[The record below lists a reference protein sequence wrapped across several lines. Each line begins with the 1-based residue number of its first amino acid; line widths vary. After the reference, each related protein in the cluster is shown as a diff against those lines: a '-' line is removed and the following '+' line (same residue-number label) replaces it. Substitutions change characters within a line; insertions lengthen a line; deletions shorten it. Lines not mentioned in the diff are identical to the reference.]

1 MKRLSII
8 IPCYNESKN
17 LPLLISRCEEVAN
30 KGKNIEIII
39 VDNGSNDDTS
49 LVLDELTSN
58 LTFITRVR
66 IEMNQGY
73 GHGILVGL
81 AAATGEILSWTHADM
96 QTDLGD
102 ALKGLDFFNGE
113 SNSEELFVKGRREGR
128 PLTDVFFTM
137 GMSIFETLLL
147 RKSMW
152 DINAQPT
159 MFHRNFFLTWSIP
172 PKDFSLDLYAY
183 YMAKK
188 SRLRVKR
195 FPVVF
200 SERAHGVSNW
210 NVSLISKF
218 HFIKRTLLY
227 SFDLQKRI
235 R

>member
-17 LPLLISRCEEVAN
+17 LPLLVNRCKEVAN
-30 KGKNIEIII
+30 KAKNIEIII

-58 LTFITRVR
+58 LAFITRVK
-66 IEMNQGY
+66 IEVNQGY
-73 GHGILVGL
+73 GDGILVGL
-81 AAATGEILSWTHADM
+81 AAAKGEILSWTHADM

-102 ALKGLDFFNGE
+102 ALKGLEFFDDE
-113 SNSEELFVKGRREGR
+113 CDSQELFIKGRRQGR
-128 PLTDVFFTM
+128 PLTDVFFTA
-137 GMSIFETLLL
+137 GMSIFELLLL
-147 RKSMW
+147 RKFMW

-159 MFHRNFFLTWSIP
+159 MFHRKFFLTWDMP
-172 PKDFSLDLYAY
+172 PTDFSLDLYAFY
-183 YMAKK
+183 LAKK
-188 SRLRVKR
+188 SKLRVKR

-200 SERAHGVSNW
+200 AERAHGVSNW
-210 NVSLISKF
+210 NVSFISKY

-227 SFDLQKRI
+227 SFGLQKRM